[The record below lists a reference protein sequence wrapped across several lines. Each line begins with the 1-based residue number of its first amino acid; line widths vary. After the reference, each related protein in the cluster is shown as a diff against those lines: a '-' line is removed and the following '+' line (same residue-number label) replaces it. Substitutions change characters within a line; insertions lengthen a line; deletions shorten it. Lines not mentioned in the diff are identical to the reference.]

1 VCLVSGRGSNLQSL
15 LNAFAL
21 PTSLAEIVGV
31 VSNRPDAFAL
41 QRATIAQVDTVT
53 VDHNRFS
60 NREDFDA
67 ELASVVSEFKPDLV
81 VLAGFMRILG
91 HTFVDQYH
99 NIFNIHPSLLPAF
112 PGLDTHR
119 RAIEAGVTHH
129 GASVHYVTTKLDAG
143 PIIIQ
148 GRVPVLPDD
157 NESRLAAR
165 VLDQEHRIYPTA
177 IKWFAEGRLS
187 IANDQVHVDG
197 CPVQTLR

>member
-1 VCLVSGRGSNLQSL
+1 MQSL

-21 PTSLAEIVGV
+21 PTSPAEIVGV

-67 ELASVVSEFKPDLV
+67 ELASVVRKFKPDLV

-129 GASVHYVTTKLDAG
+129 GASVHYVTTALDAG

-177 IKWFAEGRLS
+177 IKWFSEGRLS
-187 IANDQVHVDG
+187 IVNDQVHVDG
-197 CPVQTLR
+197 SPIKTLG